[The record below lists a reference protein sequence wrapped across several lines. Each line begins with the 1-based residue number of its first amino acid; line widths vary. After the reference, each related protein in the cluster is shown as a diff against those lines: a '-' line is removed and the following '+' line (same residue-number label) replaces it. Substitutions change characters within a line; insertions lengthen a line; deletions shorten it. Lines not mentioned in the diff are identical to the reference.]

1 MTNHLQKERRM
12 KKLVSIMVLT
22 LAPSVFAANY
32 QLDPSHGE
40 VGFVAKHLMVSK
52 VRGRFTKFEGS
63 FAFDEKKNEVSNIDV
78 KIDPSSIDTA
88 DTKRNDHL
96 KSPDFFDV
104 TKFKDMTFKADK
116 VVVKK
121 DSPVKAVGNLTMHGI
136 TKPVSFE
143 LTYNGST
150 IDPWGNQRVGYSISG
165 KLNRKDWG
173 LNWNQ
178 KLDKGGVAVSDEI
191 ALEIEGE
198 AIVKK

>member
-1 MTNHLQKERRM
+1 MT
-12 KKLVSIMVLT
+12 KLVLT
-22 LAPSVFAANY
+22 LILALAPSAFAANY

-63 FAFDEKKNEVSNIDV
+63 FAFDEKKNELTNIEV

-104 TKFKDMTFKADK
+104 AKFKDMTFKADK
-116 VVVKK
+116 ANVKK
-121 DSPVKAVGNLTMHGI
+121 DSPVKVTGNLTMHGV
-136 TKPVSFE
+136 TKPVTLEVTF
-143 LTYNGST
+143 NGST

-178 KLDKGGVAVSDEI
+178 NLDKGGVAVSDEI

-198 AIVKK
+198 AIAKK

>member
-1 MTNHLQKERRM
+1 M
-12 KKLVSIMVLT
+12 KKLVLF
-22 LAPSVFAANY
+22 LALAVSSSALAANY

-40 VGFVAKHLMVSK
+40 VGFIAKHLMVSK

-63 FAFDEKKNEVSNIDV
+63 FAFDEKKNEVSNVEIKV
-78 KIDPSSIDTA
+78 DPSSIDTA
-88 DTKRNDHL
+88 NAKRNDHL

-104 TKFKDMTFKADK
+104 TKFKDLTFKADK

-121 DSPVKAVGNLTMHGI
+121 DAAVKVNGNLTMHGV
-136 TKPVSFE
+136 TKPVTLE

-150 IDPWGNQRVGYSISG
+150 IDPWGNQRVGYSLSG

-178 KLDKGGVAVSDEI
+178 NLDKGGVAVSDEI

-198 AIVKK
+198 AIAKK